1 MDFRSLKDCPKQIQ
15 KLMYIKGDEYQ
26 DTPDN
31 EVPEIYLMFLNGFL
45 KIFEDA
51 ILSLECNN
59 VSVLE
64 IYSILNG
71 LLDKINKR
79 IEQVFLD
86 FL

>member
-1 MDFRSLKDCPKQIQ
+1 
-15 KLMYIKGDEYQ
+15 MYIKDDEYQ

-31 EVPEIYLMFLNGFL
+31 EIPEIFLMFLNGFY

-71 LLDKINKR
+71 LLGKIN
-79 IEQVFLD
+79 
-86 FL
+86 

>member
-1 MDFRSLKDCPKQIQ
+1 
-15 KLMYIKGDEYQ
+15 MYIK

-31 EVPEIYLMFLNGFL
+31 EIREIYLMFL

-71 LLDKINKR
+71 LLGKIN
-79 IEQVFLD
+79 
-86 FL
+86 

>member
-1 MDFRSLKDCPKQIQ
+1 
-15 KLMYIKGDEYQ
+15 MYIK

-31 EVPEIYLMFLNGFL
+31 EIREIYL
-45 KIFEDA
+45 IFEDA

-71 LLDKINKR
+71 LLGKIN
-79 IEQVFLD
+79 
-86 FL
+86 